1 MLKAGIALFHISNMD
16 DNGPLWGA
24 PRVPH
29 SSGNT
34 ASPVPQ
40 SRLVAFGARLGA
52 QINTLMNP
60 RFSTMIHLAF
70 PHQVSQ
76 SFRRDPSCFAQ

>member
-40 SRLVAFGARLGA
+40 SRLVAA